1 MKISTGAAALIAS
14 ALLLAGCS
22 SDDAPATPAGTS
34 ASGGASSTDG
44 SSSAADVELVA
55 GDTLTVC
62 TNAPFEPFEF
72 EENGEIVGFDMDITG
87 EVAKDLGVDQ
97 EVINVA
103 FDAMESGAAL
113 TSGQCDIAAAGISIN
128 DERAQNVDF
137 SDPYFDAD
145 LGLLAA
151 ADAALTSEDAL
162 AGKTVAVQIATVGE
176 DWAEAKGLEAIQY
189 ADLGLQVQA
198 LKTGQVDA
206 VINDVFVLGAYEGD
220 GFGVTATFPTED
232 RYGLAVA
239 KGNTALLEAINATLD
254 RIEGDGTYATLYEAR
269 IGVAHEG

>member
-1 MKISTGAAALIAS
+1 MKLSTGAAALIAS

-22 SDDAPATPAGTS
+22 SEDTPAPAGDTS
-34 ASGGASSTDG
+34 ATGGAT
-44 SSSAADVELVA
+44 DVELVA

-72 EENGEIVGFDMDITG
+72 EQDGKIVGFDMDITG
-87 EVAKDLGVDQ
+87 EVAKDLAVDQ

-137 SDPYFDAD
+137 SEPYFDAD

-151 ADAALTSEDAL
+151 SDADLTSEDAL

-206 VINDVFVLGAYEGD
+206 VVNDVFVLGAYEGD
-220 GFGVTATFPTED
+220 GYAVTATFPTED

-239 KGNTALLEAINATLD
+239 KGNAALLEAVNATLE
-254 RIEGDGTYATLYEAR
+254 RIEGDGTYDTLYEAR
-269 IGVAHEG
+269 IGVAREG

>member
-1 MKISTGAAALIAS
+1 MKISARVGVATLAAS

-22 SDDAPATPAGTS
+22 SDDAPAS
-34 ASGGASSTDG
+34 
-44 SSSAADVELVA
+44 SSSAPAAGASEPSVELVA

-113 TSGQCDIAAAGISIN
+113 SSRQCDIAAAGISIN
-128 DERAQNVDF
+128 DARAQNVDF
-137 SDPYFDAD
+137 SEPYFDAD
-145 LGLLAA
+145 LGLLSETAA
-151 ADAALTSEDAL
+151 GIASEEAL
-162 AGKTVAVQIATVGE
+162 AGTTVAVQIATVGE
-176 DWAEAKGLEAIQY
+176 DWAEAKGLEAVQY

-206 VINDVFVLGAYEGD
+206 VINDVFVLGAYAAD
-220 GFGVTATFPTED
+220 GYEVTATFPTDD

-239 KGNTALLEAINATLD
+239 KGNSALLDAINATLD
-254 RIEGDGTYATLYEAR
+254 RIATDGTYDALYEAR

>member
-1 MKISTGAAALIAS
+1 MKISARVGAATLAAS

-22 SDDAPATPAGTS
+22 SDDATDATTTPGADATS
-34 ASGGASSTDG
+34 PS
-44 SSSAADVELVA
+44 VELVA

-72 EENGEIVGFDMDITG
+72 EEDGEIVGFDMDITG

-128 DERAQNVDF
+128 DARAQNVDF
-137 SDPYFDAD
+137 SEPYFDAD
-145 LGLLAA
+145 LGLLSETAA
-151 ADAALTSEDAL
+151 GLASEEDLT
-162 AGKTVAVQIATVGE
+162 GTTVAVQVATVGE
-176 DWAEAKGLEAIQY
+176 DWAEAKGLEAVQY

-206 VINDVFVLGAYEGD
+206 VINDVFVLGAYAGD
-220 GFGVTATFPTED
+220 GYEVTATFPTDD

-239 KGNTALLEAINATLD
+239 KGNSALLDAINATLD
-254 RIEGDGTYATLYEAR
+254 RIETDGTYDALYEAR